1 MEKNSFEVKG
11 TFKTG
16 DDWKPYTKVITA
28 QNEAQAREQTLAV
41 FGSKHRL
48 KRRYI
53 TIDSVNTVR
62 GE

>member
-1 MEKNSFEVKG
+1 MKMKSFEVSG
-11 TFKTG
+11 SFKIG
-16 DDWKPYTKVITA
+16 DEWKPYNKVIPA
-28 QNEAQAREQTLAV
+28 PNENQARERVFAV

-53 TIDSVNTVR
+53 TIQSVKMIN